1 VPLLK
6 QASRAAFWNAV
17 MLPVLSVLNLA
28 FAVLIRRRFGLF
40 SGVYDVLMG
49 LMQAVLRYSALG
61 IPTSLTKLLPDV
73 GATRGASGLR
83 KFLWRAA
90 LVRFVALGA
99 CVAALWLFRGPLVV
113 HFKLG
118 ADGVLYLQ
126 LVTGLMIGRAVIELT
141 AKVLNTF
148 FAQIWTN
155 GLALLQAVLDIALV
169 AAALLL
175 GYGMAGV
182 LSALAMSAG
191 VVAILSIGC
200 AVVRVRRIDERGLK
214 ERQTALADAE
224 NALPARARFTL
235 FTYIFELSLLF
246 VGMGFAAPALAKVL
260 TPADVA
266 LFGVAF
272 RLSIMS
278 VGLVVTGFRGLYRPL
293 FARLRLRDDL
303 GQLQHAFTVVTKAQL
318 VLLLPAGV
326 GLVIMCGDYIPLLFG
341 VEFLPAVQIA
351 WVLVAFMY
359 AETAFN
365 LPVIILS
372 VDEQYRAVF
381 VSQSVM
387 VLAAPFF
394 LLAAATVGLVGA
406 GVVFGVAR
414 LASALCAYAY
424 CRARYGIRFPWGFAG
439 RVARVSLPM
448 GGLLAFARLF
458 VATSVFEAVALTL
471 AGVITFAIGVRMTR
485 MLTTEEADVFRRS
498 SMPGHALM
506 LNILAPHL
514 STVSTVATGA
524 DD

>member
-1 VPLLK
+1 
-6 QASRAAFWNAV
+6 
-17 MLPVLSVLNLA
+17 MLPVLAVFNLI
-28 FAVLIRRRFGLF
+28 FAVLIRRRFGLL

-49 LMQAVLRYSALG
+49 LVKSVLQYSALG

-83 KFLWRAA
+83 QFLWRAA
-90 LVRFVALGA
+90 LVRFVALGGFL
-99 CVAALWLFRGPLVV
+99 VALWLFRGPLVGQL
-113 HFKLG
+113 KLG

-126 LVTGLMIGRAVIELT
+126 LVAGLVVARAVIELA

-148 FAQIWTN
+148 FAQAWTN
-155 GLALLQAVLDIALV
+155 GLALLQAALDIALV
-169 AAALLL
+169 AVALFL

-191 VVAILSIGC
+191 FVAMISLGC
-200 AVVRVRRIDERGLK
+200 VVVRVRRIDERGL
-214 ERQTALADAE
+214 EELRTAMADAE
-224 NALPARARFTL
+224 NALPARARFTF
-235 FTYIFELSLLF
+235 FTYLFELSLLF
-246 VGMGFAAPALAKVL
+246 VGMGFAAPALAIVL
-260 TPADVA
+260 GPEDVA

-293 FARLRLRDDL
+293 FARLRLRDDRE
-303 GQLQHAFTVVTKAQL
+303 QLQRAFTTVAKAQL
-318 VLLLPAGV
+318 VLLLPAGI
-326 GLVIMCGDYIPLLFG
+326 GLVVMCGDYIPLLFG
-341 VEFLPAVQIA
+341 VEFLPAVQVS
-351 WVLVAFMY
+351 WVLVIFMY

-387 VLAAPFF
+387 ILAAPLFV
-394 LLAAATVGLVGA
+394 LAAATVGLVGA
-406 GVVFGVAR
+406 GAVFGVAR
-414 LASALCAYAY
+414 LASALCAYAF
-424 CRARYGIRFPWGFAG
+424 CRTRYGLRFPWSFAG

-458 VATSVFEAVALTL
+458 VVTSVLEAVALTVL
-471 AGVITFAIGVRMTR
+471 GVITFAVGVRMTR

-498 SMPGHALM
+498 SVPGHALM
-506 LNILAPHL
+506 LSVLAPH
-514 STVSTVATGA
+514 VATGA

>member
-1 VPLLK
+1 
-6 QASRAAFWNAV
+6 
-17 MLPVLSVLNLA
+17 MLPVLAVFNLI
-28 FAVLIRRRFGLF
+28 FAVLIRRRFGLL

-49 LMQAVLRYSALG
+49 LVKSVLQYSALG
-61 IPTSLTKLLPDV
+61 IPTSLTKLLPDA
-73 GATRGASGLR
+73 GATGGASGLR
-83 KFLWRAA
+83 QFLWRAA
-90 LVRFVALGA
+90 LVRFVALGG
-99 CVAALWLFRGPLVV
+99 CLVALWLFRGPLVGQL
-113 HFKLG
+113 KLG
-118 ADGVLYLQ
+118 GDGVLYLQ
-126 LVTGLMIGRAVIELT
+126 FVAGLVVARAVIELA

-148 FAQIWTN
+148 FAQAWTN
-155 GLALLQAVLDIALV
+155 GLALLQAALDIALV
-169 AAALLL
+169 VAALFL

-182 LSALAMSAG
+182 LSALAISAG
-191 VVAILSIGC
+191 FVAIISIGC
-200 AVVRVRRIDERGLK
+200 VVVRVRRIDERGLE
-214 ERQTALADAE
+214 ERRTAMADPE

-246 VGMGFAAPALAKVL
+246 VGMGFAAPALAIVL
-260 TPADVA
+260 GPEDVA

-303 GQLQHAFTVVTKAQL
+303 EQLQRAFTTVAKAQL
-318 VLLLPAGV
+318 VLLLPAGI
-326 GLVIMCGDYIPLLFG
+326 GLVVMCGDYIPLLFG
-341 VEFLPAVQIA
+341 VEFLPAVQVS
-351 WVLVAFMY
+351 WVLVTFMY

-387 VLAAPFF
+387 ILAAPLFV
-394 LLAAATVGLVGA
+394 LAAATVGLVGA
-406 GVVFGVAR
+406 GAVFGVAR

-424 CRARYGIRFPWGFAG
+424 CRTRYGLRFPWSFAG

-448 GGLLAFARLF
+448 GGLLACARLF
-458 VATSVFEAVALTL
+458 VVTSVLEAVALTVL
-471 AGVITFAIGVRMTR
+471 GVITFAVGVRMTR

-498 SMPGHALM
+498 SVPGHALM
-506 LNILAPHL
+506 LSVLAPHL
-514 STVSTVATGA
+514 ATGA

>member
-1 VPLLK
+1 
-6 QASRAAFWNAV
+6 
-17 MLPVLSVLNLA
+17 MLPVLAVFNLI
-28 FAVLIRRRFGLF
+28 FAVLIRRRFGLL

-49 LMQAVLRYSALG
+49 LVKSVLQYSALG

-83 KFLWRAA
+83 QFLWRAA
-90 LVRFVALGA
+90 LVRFVALGG
-99 CVAALWLFRGPLVV
+99 CLVALWLFRGPLVGQL
-113 HFKLG
+113 KLG

-126 LVTGLMIGRAVIELT
+126 LVAGLVVARAVIELA

-148 FAQIWTN
+148 FAQAWTN
-155 GLALLQAVLDIALV
+155 GLALLQAALDIALV
-169 AAALLL
+169 VAALFL

-182 LSALAMSAG
+182 LSALAISAG
-191 VVAILSIGC
+191 FVAIVSIGC
-200 AVVRVRRIDERGLK
+200 VVVRVGRIDERGLE
-214 ERQTALADAE
+214 ERRTAMADAE

-246 VGMGFAAPALAKVL
+246 VGMGFAAPALAIVL
-260 TPADVA
+260 GPEDVA

-303 GQLQHAFTVVTKAQL
+303 EQLQRAFTTVAKAQL
-318 VLLLPAGV
+318 VLLLPAGI
-326 GLVIMCGDYIPLLFG
+326 GLIVMCGDYIPLLFG
-341 VEFLPAVQIA
+341 VEFLPAVQVS
-351 WVLVAFMY
+351 WVLVTFMY

-387 VLAAPFF
+387 ILAAPLFV
-394 LLAAATVGLVGA
+394 LAAATVGLVGA
-406 GVVFGVAR
+406 GAVFGVAR
-414 LASALCAYAY
+414 LASALCAYAF
-424 CRARYGIRFPWGFAG
+424 CRARYGLRFPWSVAG

-448 GGLLAFARLF
+448 GGLLACARLF
-458 VATSVFEAVALTL
+458 VVTSVLEAVALTVL
-471 AGVITFAIGVRMTR
+471 GVITFAVGVRMTR

-498 SMPGHALM
+498 SVPGHALM
-506 LNILAPHL
+506 LSVLAPH
-514 STVSTVATGA
+514 VATGA

>member
-1 VPLLK
+1 
-6 QASRAAFWNAV
+6 
-17 MLPVLSVLNLA
+17 MLPVLAVFHLVFS
-28 FAVLIRRRFGLF
+28 VLIRRRFGLF

-49 LMQAVLRYSALG
+49 LTKSVLQYSSLG

-83 KFLWRAA
+83 RFLWRAA
-90 LVRFVALGA
+90 LVRFLALGA
-99 CVAALWLFRGPLVV
+99 GLVALWAFSGPLIVQLQ
-113 HFKLG
+113 LG

-126 LVTGLMIGRAVIELT
+126 LVAGLLVAQAVIEVA

-148 FAQIWTN
+148 FAQMWTN
-155 GLALLQAVLDIALV
+155 GLALLQSALDILLAATALF
-169 AAALLL
+169 L
-175 GYGMAGV
+175 GYEMVGV
-182 LSALAMSAG
+182 LSALATSAG
-191 VVAILSIGC
+191 LVAIVSIGC
-200 AVVRVRRIDERGLK
+200 VAVRVSRIDERGFK
-214 ERQTALADAE
+214 ERGTALAEADD
-224 NALPARARFTL
+224 ALPTRVRFTL
-235 FTYIFELSLLF
+235 FTYVFELSLLF
-246 VGMGFAAPALAKVL
+246 VGMGFAAPALAIVL
-260 TPADVA
+260 SPEDVA
-266 LFGVAF
+266 LFAIAF
-272 RLSIMS
+272 KLSIMS

-303 GQLQHAFTVVTKAQL
+303 GQLQRAFTTVAKAQL
-318 VLLLPAGV
+318 VLLLPAGI
-326 GLVIMCGDYIPLLFG
+326 GLVVMCGDYIPLLFG
-341 VEFLPAVQIA
+341 VEFLPAVQIS

-387 VLAAPFF
+387 ILAAPLF

-406 GVVFGVAR
+406 GAVFGVAR

-424 CRARYGIRFPWGFAG
+424 CRARYGLRFPWSFAG

-458 VATSVFEAVALTL
+458 VVTSVLEAVALTVL
-471 AGVITFAIGVRMTR
+471 GVVVFAAGVRMTR
-485 MLTTEEADVFRRS
+485 MLTTEETDVFRRS
-498 SMPGHALM
+498 SVPGHALM
-506 LNILAPHL
+506 LNVLAPHI
-514 STVSTVATGA
+514 TTGA